1 MPLFSTVTYTKVI
14 LRILDNSFR
23 KKLLI
28 ILQIAKQKLD
38 CQIQSLDYKYGR
50 NSRVIV
56 EAIIHEKLTILF
68 HYKICFNLQ
77 PAGRCRWRRGGGCW
91 GRLLL
96 GRSQRF
102 SEESKA
108 ELRQRGAEVAD
119 GPKSHSSILHP
130 PATIPSPATQL
141 YLAAFTGCGQA
152 AAAAAAAGS
161 VITDGHKYFSVSPP
175 DIFLSRCRCR
185 GQVGVVCQSSV
196 VTIIAAR

>member
-1 MPLFSTVTYTKVI
+1 M
-14 LRILDNSFR
+14 
-23 KKLLI
+23 I

-77 PAGRCRWRRGGGCW
+77 PVAAGRGMDAGAGCCLGDLNGFLRRAKRSTGREAQRWQMVPRVIQASYT
-91 GRLLL
+91 
-96 GRSQRF
+96 SQ
-102 SEESKA
+102 
-108 ELRQRGAEVAD
+108 Q
-119 GPKSHSSILHP
+119 
-130 PATIPSPATQL
+130 PSPHPATQL
-141 YLAAFTGCGQA
+141 YLAAFTGRGQ

-175 DIFLSRCRCR
+175 DIFLSRCRGR

>member
-1 MPLFSTVTYTKVI
+1 MNNGEKVPLFSTVTYTKVI

-77 PAGRCRWRRGGGCW
+77 PVAARRGM
-91 GRLLL
+91 L
-96 GRSQRF
+96 G
-102 SEESKA
+102 
-108 ELRQRGAEVAD
+108 
-119 GPKSHSSILHP
+119 P
-130 PATIPSPATQL
+130 
-141 YLAAFTGCGQA
+141 A
-152 AAAAAAAGS
+152 AAWEIS
-161 VITDGHKYFSVSPP
+161 TVF
-175 DIFLSRCRCR
+175 
-185 GQVGVVCQSSV
+185 
-196 VTIIAAR
+196 

>member
-1 MPLFSTVTYTKVI
+1 M
-14 LRILDNSFR
+14 
-23 KKLLI
+23 
-28 ILQIAKQKLD
+28 LQFATGG
-38 CQIQSLDYKYGR
+38 GR
-50 NSRVIV
+50 
-56 EAIIHEKLTILF
+56 
-68 HYKICFNLQ
+68 
-77 PAGRCRWRRGGGCW
+77 AGDGCW

-108 ELRQRGAEVAD
+108 EHRQRGAEVAD
-119 GPKSHSSILHP
+119 GPKSHSSILHQ
-130 PATIPSPATQL
+130 PATIPSPRHAVIL
-141 YLAAFTGCGQA
+141 GCLHGARQ

-175 DIFLSRCRCR
+175 DIFLSRCRGR